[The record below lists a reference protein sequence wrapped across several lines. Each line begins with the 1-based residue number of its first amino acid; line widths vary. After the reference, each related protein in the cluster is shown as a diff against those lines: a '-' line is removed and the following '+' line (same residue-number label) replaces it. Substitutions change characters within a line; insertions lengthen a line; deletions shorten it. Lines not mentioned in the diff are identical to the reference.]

1 MIDSSHGTSGKDPQ
15 HQVQVAPEVP
25 TRLVDGDGRIF
36 GVMVESHLK
45 AGRQDLLPGKELVY
59 GLSITDAC
67 IGWDDSRAL
76 LDMLADAVR
85 QRRLKAETDAEAE

>member
-1 MIDSSHGTSGKDPQ
+1 
-15 HQVQVAPEVP
+15 
-25 TRLVDGDGRIF
+25 
-36 GVMVESHLK
+36 MVESHLK

-76 LDMLADAVR
+76 LDTLADAVVGAASRPKQTPKPNKAADSEQR
-85 QRRLKAETDAEAE
+85 QATS

>member
-1 MIDSSHGTSGKDPQ
+1 
-15 HQVQVAPEVP
+15 
-25 TRLVDGDGRIF
+25 
-36 GVMVESHLK
+36 MVESHLK

-85 QRRLKAETDAEAE
+85 GAASRPKQTPKPNKAQTEAAAGYQLNQ